1 MMLSRVVTA
10 AGALALAMTVAPS
23 VWAGEYQGKDETKEY
38 RQPCPACPTCPPC
51 ATEVREEDTTWLRA
65 EIKGGALVPVGHK
78 TTNRIDW
85 GGMVEP
91 TFGVKVW
98 DDLDVEVSYL
108 FSNVGVSNPDRNSGS
123 QDFHCFRG
131 GPRINGDVGPIVELY
146 GTIKAGYCLADGSST
161 GFTDNNFV
169 VGPGGGAAF
178 SVTPNLQLTVGTDLI
193 WFTGHNVTENTVITP
208 NAGVRFK
215 F

>member
-1 MMLSRVVTA
+1 MKVSRVAMV
-10 AGALALAMTVAPS
+10 AGALSLAMMTAPT
-23 VWAGEYQGKDETKEY
+23 VWAGGYEGKDETKEY
-38 RQPCPACPTCPPC
+38 RQPCPPCPGCPPC
-51 ATEVREEDTTWLRA
+51 PEAVVVEDETWLRF
-65 EIKGGALVPVGHK
+65 EIKGGALVPVGSK
-78 TTNRIDW
+78 TPERIDW
-85 GGMVEP
+85 GGFVEP

-108 FSNVGVSNPDRNSGS
+108 WSNVGVDNPSHDGGS
-123 QDFHCFRG
+123 QTFHCFRG
-131 GPRINGDVGPIVELY
+131 GPRINGDVGPMELY
-146 GTIKAGYCLADGSST
+146 GHFKAGYCLADASDS

-193 WFTGHNVTENTVITP
+193 WFTGHNVTQNTVVTP

>member
-1 MMLSRVVTA
+1 MRIARLAMV
-10 AGALALAMTVAPS
+10 AGAVSLAMMAAPAA
-23 VWAGEYQGKDETKEY
+23 WAGGYEGKDETKEY
-38 RQPCPACPTCPPC
+38 RQPCPSCPTCPTCP
-51 ATEVREEDTTWLRA
+51 EVTTEEDQTWIRF
-65 EIKGGALVPVGHK
+65 EIKGGALVPVGK
-78 TTNRIDW
+78 TVNNIDW

-108 FSNVGVSNPDRNSGS
+108 FSNVGVDAPSHDGGA

-131 GPRINGDVGPIVELY
+131 GPRLNGDVGRVVEFY
-146 GTIKAGYCLADGSST
+146 GTIKAGYCLADASDS

-169 VGPGGGAAF
+169 VGPGGGVAF
-178 SVTPNLQLTVGTDLI
+178 NVTPNLQLTAGTDLI

>member
-1 MMLSRVVTA
+1 MHLSRLAMV
-10 AGALALAMTVAPS
+10 AGALALATMAAPAA
-23 VWAGEYQGKDETKEY
+23 WAGGYQGKDETKDY
-38 RQPCPACPTCPPC
+38 RQPCPACPTCPTCP
-51 ATEVREEDTTWLRA
+51 TVVEEEDTTWLRA
-65 EIKGGALVPVGHK
+65 ELKGGVVVPVGK
-78 TTNRIDW
+78 TVNNIDW
-85 GGMVEP
+85 GGAVEP

-108 FSNVGVSNPDRNSGS
+108 WSNVGVDAPSHDGGS
-123 QDFHCFRG
+123 QNFHCFRG
-131 GPRINGDVGPIVELY
+131 GPRINGDVGPVVEFY
-146 GTIKAGYCLADGSST
+146 GTIKAGYCLADASDS

-178 SVTPNLQLTVGTDLI
+178 NVTPNLQLTVGTDLI
-193 WFTGHNVTENTVITP
+193 WFTGHNVTENTIITP